1 MRRMPAAWDYLILT
15 ASNDAQASAY
25 ESQLCVRF
33 KAGHLP
39 RVRQTLVVADLQG
52 RRIGSGGSTVQCLR
66 VVTAREARPGEC
78 AEAVLRRLRILI
90 IHAGGDSRRLPAY
103 GPCGKIF
110 LPVPGD
116 SGSALGATLFDRLAP
131 VFMAL
136 PPGAS
141 GAGQVVVTAGDALI
155 HIDAASIR
163 LDSGGV
169 TGVGSYAAPEEA
181 ARHGVYCTGEGGSVR
196 VYLQKPAVEEQA
208 AAGAIN
214 RYGKSILDAGVM
226 SFDGASAAALLRA
239 FPCDDV
245 LLERGVDIYREVCCA
260 LGTESSVEHFVQ
272 SARGSGSAWS
282 EEQLAALYPALRAI
296 PFHVQA
302 LPQCSFLHF
311 GSTRQLV
318 ESGLAL
324 ATQDRGIA
332 PGVTSLSINN
342 EVRAGGS
349 IAGAEAWVEGCRIAA
364 PLTMAGRNA
373 VVGPDINEP
382 LSLPGGACL
391 DVLSGRSRKG
401 ERVWFIRCYGVDD
414 DFKTPAMKGGRFCG
428 QPIPEWA
435 AAAGCQPE
443 QIWDASIPEPE
454 RSLWNARVF
463 PAEASQAFSNWLWMY
478 DPGSASP
485 EQKRS
490 FLPADRYSAEDI
502 AVLADQDAFHHRRAE
517 LRARQV
523 RSSLNHVFR
532 PESGFTAEDLAFTM
546 AHSAE
551 PAGFAAD
558 LLAQAGAAAENGAR
572 GTLESLIPCRLL
584 HSLGSAVSLLSGDEA
599 RPLCEVLPGIGKV
612 EPCGQTA
619 GDWSARLRARA
630 FRHMNEAIIGS
641 TLNRGVRPRNALR
654 PDETIWGRGPAR
666 IELGGGWTDTPPYT
680 LEHGGDVINVA
691 VNLNGQPPIH
701 CYCRI
706 VEDAVIRLN
715 SIDGGR
721 REEIRELSE
730 LLDYRRP
737 GDFFALAK
745 ATLAISG
752 FSPEAADWPDG
763 VSLEEMLREFGGGIE
778 LTTLVGI
785 PKGSGLG
792 TSSILGAVIL
802 AVVQRMMGRPLDQRA
817 LFHDVLRLEQALTT
831 GGGWQDQVGGG
842 VGGAKITSTRPG
854 LIPNPLIHY
863 VPADVIDPK
872 ANGGTTLL
880 YYTGLTR
887 LAKNILEQ
895 IVGGYLDRDRS
906 IMAALEEEH
915 LVAHAIADAMSRR
928 DAAAFGQYVNV
939 AWELQKRLCGTV
951 TNETIERLLQQ
962 VRPFVHGMRISG
974 AGSGGFLLMICK
986 SPRDAAAVKRI
997 LEDEP
1002 LNERSRFFDFEINHA
1017 GLEVTTC

>member
-1 MRRMPAAWDYLILT
+1 MNRMPTAWDYLILT
-15 ASNDAQASAY
+15 ASNDVQASAY
-25 ESQLCVRF
+25 ESQLRLRF
-33 KAGHLP
+33 EMGHLP
-39 RVRQTLVVADLQG
+39 RVRQTLVVADLEG
-52 RRIGSGGSTVQCLR
+52 KRIGSGGSTVECLR
-66 VVTAREARPGEC
+66 AVVARESQPGEC
-78 AEAVLRRLRILI
+78 AESVLRRLRILI
-90 IHAGGDSRRLPAY
+90 VHAGGDSRRLPAY

-110 LPVPGD
+110 LPVPGE
-116 SGSALGATLFDRLAP
+116 SGSALGATLFDRLTP

-136 PPGAS
+136 PAGAP

-155 HIDAASIR
+155 HIDASAIQ
-163 LDSGGV
+163 LDHAGV
-169 TGVGSYAAPEEA
+169 TGVGSYATPEEA
-181 ARHGVYCTGEGGSVR
+181 SRHGVFCAGESGAVR
-196 VYLQKPAVEEQA
+196 LYLQKPGIEEQA
-208 AAGAIN
+208 GIGAIN

-226 SFDGASAAALLRA
+226 SFDGASAAALLKA
-239 FPCDDV
+239 LPSSDEF
-245 LLERGVDIYREVCCA
+245 LERGVDLYREVCCA
-260 LGTESSVEHFVQ
+260 LGTEASVDHFVR

-282 EEQLAALYPALRAI
+282 EEQLAELYPKLRAI

-318 ESGLAL
+318 ESGLVL
-324 ATQDRGIA
+324 AAQDRGIA
-332 PGVTSLSINN
+332 PGVTCLSINN
-342 EVRAGGS
+342 DVRGGGS
-349 IAGAEAWVEGCRIAA
+349 IAGAEAWVEGCRITA
-364 PLTMAGRNA
+364 PLTMAGRNV
-373 VVGPDINEP
+373 VVGADVSEP
-382 LSLPGGACL
+382 LSLQRGACL
-391 DVLSGRSRKG
+391 DVLKGHSRNG
-401 ERVWFIRCYGVDD
+401 APVWFIRCYAIDD
-414 DFKTPAMKGGRFCG
+414 DFKKPAMKGSRFCG
-428 QPIPEWA
+428 MPLLDWV
-435 AAAGCQPE
+435 AAAGCTADE
-443 QIWDASIPEPE
+443 IWDSAVPECE

-463 PAEASQAFSNWLWMY
+463 VSEPSQAYSQWLWMY
-478 DPGSASP
+478 DPSSATA

-490 FLPADRYSAEDI
+490 FRTAERYSVEEM
-502 AVLADQDAFHHRRAE
+502 AVRADQGTFHRRRAA
-517 LRARQV
+517 LRACEV
-523 RSSLNHVFR
+523 RSSLNHLFR
-532 PESGFTAEDLAFTM
+532 PESMFTARDLAFAM
-546 AHSAE
+546 AHSGEREAIASE
-551 PAGFAAD
+551 
-558 LLAQAGAAAENGAR
+558 LLAQADAAMENSAC
-572 GTLESLIPCRLL
+572 GTLENLAPCRVL
-584 HSLGSAVSLLSGDEA
+584 HSLGSAVQMLSNDDNA
-599 RPLCEVLPGIGKV
+599 
-612 EPCGQTA
+612 A
-619 GDWSARLRARA
+619 DWSARLRARA
-630 FRHMNEAIIGS
+630 FRHMNDAIIGS
-641 TLNRGVRPRNALR
+641 TLEWGARPRNALR

-706 VEDAVIRLN
+706 VEEPVVRVS

-721 REEIRELSE
+721 LVEIRELAE
-730 LLDYRRP
+730 LLDYRKP

-745 ATLAISG
+745 AALAISG
-752 FSPEAADWPDG
+752 FSPEAADWPLG
-763 VSLEEMLREFGGGIE
+763 ITLEQMLREFGGGIE

-854 LIPNPLIHY
+854 IIPNPLVHY

-872 ANGGTTLL
+872 ANGGSTLL

-895 IVGGYLDRDRS
+895 IVGGYLDRDRA

-928 DAAAFGQYVNV
+928 DAPAFGQYVNV

-951 TNETIERLLQQ
+951 TNETIERLLAQ
-962 VRPFVHGMRISG
+962 VRPYVHGMRISG

-986 SPRDAAAVKRI
+986 SPRDAAEVRRM
-997 LEDEP
+997 LEAEP
-1002 LNERSRFFDFEINHA
+1002 LNERSRFFDYEINHA